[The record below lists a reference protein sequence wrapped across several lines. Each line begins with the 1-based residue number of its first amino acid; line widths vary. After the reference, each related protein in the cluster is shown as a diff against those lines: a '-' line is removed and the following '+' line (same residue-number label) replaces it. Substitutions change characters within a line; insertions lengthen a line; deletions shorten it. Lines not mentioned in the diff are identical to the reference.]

1 MRTILFKR
9 ILILFLMLVAINA
22 QFRNDVPSIRIKDTI
37 VRNDGS
43 SLSSIINSDRLSMN
57 HSFSLGMASMG
68 GFGMS
73 YGTYSNNLNYIVN
86 DKWSINSRI
95 DLVQPTGSSFSGGL
109 NSLNPMLLYDAEIN
123 YKAGNN
129 LNFSFSMDNRPRH
142 YYSNWGLGPYGGYY
156 SFPPRR

>member
-1 MRTILFKR
+1 
-9 ILILFLMLVAINA
+9 MLVAINA

-95 DLVQPTGSSFSGGL
+95 DLVQPTGSSFSTGL

-129 LNFSFSMDNRPRH
+129 LNFSFSMDNRPRR
-142 YYSNWGLGPYGGYY
+142 YYSNWELGPHGGYY

>member
-1 MRTILFKR
+1 
-9 ILILFLMLVAINA
+9 MLVAINA
-22 QFRNDVPSIRIKDTI
+22 QFRNDVPSIRIKDAI
-37 VRNDGS
+37 VRNNGS
-43 SLSSIINSDRLSMN
+43 SLSSIVNSDRLSMN

-73 YGTYSNNLNYIVN
+73 YGTYSNNLNYIIN

-95 DLVQPTGSSFSGGL
+95 DLLQPTGSSFSTGL